1 MSFCWFVHF
10 RPFTYLQCFLSA
22 RCGAARL
29 NRCLCFV
36 FVFGGPI
43 KSKPQR
49 DDHTIHND
57 NREAAVVGRV
67 VPTPKASSVL
77 FRCDPTATRKMARP
91 SVRSRRKNYEQTM
104 WQPTPLTA
112 AAVASFAPVL
122 GHSSSALP
130 PPSLF
135 SLRTS
140 TSKLARVERALIELM
155 EKRKYFHCRVGNQLN
170 YTITLAV
177 EKSADKGNYTL

>member
-112 AAVASFAPVL
+112 AAVASFARLCSGIPLRRFLHLHYFRFARQLRNWHVL
-122 GHSSSALP
+122 NAHW
-130 PPSLF
+130 
-135 SLRTS
+135 
-140 TSKLARVERALIELM
+140 
-155 EKRKYFHCRVGNQLN
+155 LN
-170 YTITLAV
+170 WWRSVNIFIVAW
-177 EKSADKGNYTL
+177 EIN